1 MGSEDEEASSQPETR
16 RSPRK
21 SKRKLSSS
29 PKPPVT
35 PSKNV
40 TKDSK
45 SEPAAKRRKLPEE
58 AQILESG
65 ELKLSFSPE
74 KKPSKNHHSTLKK
87 PETPTL
93 DLSCNEDTPSI
104 CEALGLV
111 RSDKSPKISTI
122 TTPELN
128 KTPENASVK
137 PVAKD
142 SESNKKN
149 LITKNMMLSPE
160 KTAKKPKRG
169 KDDVQS
175 SINED
180 DKGDA
185 KKLKHRLDVE
195 KLASASAKILSSLQT
210 ITKPKEKSNEVEPP
224 VQINS
229 DIRCRKTELF
239 VFQNKLPFGMFE
251 EDL

>member
-1 MGSEDEEASSQPETR
+1 MGPSKKDSEPNKSKVTPVKKKAENIPVKKTLDKKSFTPRKPRRVALISTKRKSPIKNGFTMFELQHDANNLDKNLKTEASFVLDQNLGAEASKDLGLKSANASEDEEASSQPETR

-45 SEPAAKRRKLPEE
+45 SEPTAKRRKLPEE

-74 KKPSKNHHSTLKK
+74 KKPSKNNQSTVKK
-87 PETPTL
+87 PETSTS

-137 PVAKD
+137 PVAK
-142 SESNKKN
+142 
-149 LITKNMMLSPE
+149 
-160 KTAKKPKRG
+160 
-169 KDDVQS
+169 V
-175 SINED
+175 
-180 DKGDA
+180 
-185 KKLKHRLDVE
+185 
-195 KLASASAKILSSLQT
+195 
-210 ITKPKEKSNEVEPP
+210 
-224 VQINS
+224 
-229 DIRCRKTELF
+229 
-239 VFQNKLPFGMFE
+239 
-251 EDL
+251 